1 MARLNITDLSI
12 DSELAPDEE
21 SHLRSAFSTRRETDP
36 LNLERGKFNRL
47 QAGMERGIARMM
59 AESQSQGDR
68 PIVYRVPIIPTP
80 LHNIAHDRVAS
91 IREVLLPPKSI
102 LRPEP
107 LGVCVVSE
115 PSLRTAVE
123 EGVFDGNLSKRLQ
136 ELLRQI
142 APGTFSLSSTEAER
156 DYMAVHVPYN
166 LPDLYLAFTARQSAS
181 RRDLSD
187 GQVLFGPEA
196 EAMYQTA
203 IAEHKANLAA
213 GRDMEKILK
222 VLKP

>member
-21 SHLRSAFSTRRETDP
+21 AHFGGAFSTRRETNP
-36 LNLERGKFNRL
+36 LNLERSKFNRL
-47 QAGMERGIARMM
+47 QAGMERGLARML
-59 AESQSQGDR
+59 AESQPQGDR
-68 PIVYRVPIIPTP
+68 PIAYRVPIIPTP

-91 IREVLLPPKSI
+91 IREVLLPPKST
-102 LRPEP
+102 LSPGP

-115 PSLRTAVE
+115 PSLRTAFE
-123 EGVFDGNLSKRLQ
+123 EGVFEGRLGRQLQ

-142 APGTFSLSSTEAER
+142 APGTFSLSRTEADR
-156 DYMAVHVPYN
+156 DYMAVHIPYT
-166 LPDLYLAFTARQSAS
+166 LPDLHLAFTAKQSAS
-181 RRDLSD
+181 RRDISD

-196 EAMYQTA
+196 EAMYQAT

-213 GRDMEKILK
+213 GRDMEEILK
-222 VLKP
+222 VLRP